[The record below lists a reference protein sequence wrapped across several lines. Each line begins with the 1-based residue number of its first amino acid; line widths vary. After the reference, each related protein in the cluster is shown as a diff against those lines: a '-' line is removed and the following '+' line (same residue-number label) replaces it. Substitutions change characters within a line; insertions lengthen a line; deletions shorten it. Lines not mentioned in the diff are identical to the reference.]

1 MTSDN
6 QKILLSGIQ
15 PSGDLHIGNY
25 FGAIKQ
31 FVEMQEEYETYISIV
46 NYHAMTT
53 VHDGDRLK
61 ELTYNAVVDHL
72 AAGLDPAKATIFLQ
86 SDLPEV
92 TELAWIFE
100 TLVTTAYLERA
111 HAYKDKVAKGIE
123 ATAGLFNYPALM
135 AADILI
141 MNADVVP
148 VGADQKQHVEYARDI
163 AEKFNSVYGE
173 TFKLAEPIIKKEV
186 ATVPGIDGQKMS
198 KSYNNTIP
206 LFAEDEEIEKLVMSI
221 PTDSK
226 NVEESKNPEE
236 DNVFKL
242 HKLFA
247 KGEELAK
254 IREGYEKGGLS
265 YVEYK
270 KILIANI
277 QKFIRPLR
285 EKRKEIFK
293 DKEQVMEVLAMGA
306 QKTRESALPIM
317 AEVRKRVGLL
327 NNI

>member
-1 MTSDN
+1 MTDN
-6 QKILLSGIQ
+6 KKKILLSGIQ
-15 PSGDLHIGNY
+15 PSGGLHIGNY

-31 FVEMQEEYETYISIV
+31 FVDMQEEYETYISIV

-53 VHDGDRLK
+53 MHDGDRLK

-72 AAGLDPAKATIFLQ
+72 AAGLDPSKAAIFLQ

-163 AEKFNSVYGE
+163 AEKFNNAYGE
-173 TFKLAEPIIKKEV
+173 TFKLAEPVIKKEV
-186 ATVPGIDGQKMS
+186 STVPGIDGQKMS
-198 KSYNNTIP
+198 KSYGNTIP
-206 LFAEDEEIEKLVMSI
+206 LFAEDDEIEQLVMSI

-226 NVEESKNPEE
+226 AVDEPKNPEG
-236 DNVFKL
+236 DNVFKM

-247 KGEELAK
+247 EGKALAE
-254 IREGYEKGGLS
+254 IQEGYEKGGLS
-265 YVEYK
+265 YVESK
-270 KILIANI
+270 KILIKNM
-277 QKFIRPLR
+277 QEFIKPLR
-285 EKRKEIFK
+285 EQRGEMFK
-293 DKEQVMEVLAMGA
+293 DKNRIMKVLAAGG
-306 QKTRESALPIM
+306 QKARERAIPIM
-317 AEVRKRVGLL
+317 NEVRQKAGLK
-327 NNI
+327 I